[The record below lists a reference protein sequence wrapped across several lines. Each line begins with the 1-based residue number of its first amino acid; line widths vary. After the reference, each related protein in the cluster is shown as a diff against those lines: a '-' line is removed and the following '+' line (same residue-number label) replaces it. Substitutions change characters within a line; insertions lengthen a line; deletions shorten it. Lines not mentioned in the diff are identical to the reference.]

1 MVEPTDA
8 LADAASGEGDAGAPL
23 DAKQLRMIAEIGN
36 HFFILFVRH
45 CRSYFTR
52 LCGSVR
58 ARVCVCVCLCVCS
71 SIDAD
76 TGNQNV
82 LITDWMGR
90 WVGPR
95 KY

>member
-1 MVEPTDA
+1 MDPTDA

-23 DAKQLRMIAEIGN
+23 DAKQLRKIAETGN
-36 HFFILFVRH
+36 HFFLFVSLH
-45 CRSYFTR
+45 CQIYASRACVV
-52 LCGSVR
+52 LC
-58 ARVCVCVCLCVCS
+58 VCVCVCVCS

-76 TGNQNV
+76 TGNQNF
-82 LITDWMGR
+82 LITDWMGG